1 MLLLLIV
8 HIIIFVIM
16 SLISALCGVTY
27 DEDKLIGMICPFI
40 GIATT
45 IYAIQTA
52 IEKKLDKYDLIDVDF
67 KDVNDNIIREDDRS
81 IYIEHKVCLSYKQ
94 FVDFY
99 SVNPARWNIV
109 KKSYPERRYLRFKN
123 GETWYWIYFKTAKE
137 YKAAVKYYYMRE
149 EVRNGP
155 RAVNYNPQEKEKL
168 DKDTAALLRC
178 VQADINKIKFQAE
191 SEINEATDGIKK
203 ISERLNS

>member
-16 SLISALCGVTY
+16 GFISVLCGVTY
-27 DEDKLIGMICPFI
+27 DEDEFISMVCPFI

-45 IYAIQTA
+45 IYAIPTA

-67 KDVNDNIIREDDRS
+67 EDSNDNIIRENARS
-81 IYIEHKVCLSYKQ
+81 IHIDHKVCLSYKQ

-99 SVNPARWNIV
+99 SVNPARWNV
-109 KKSYPERRYLRFKN
+109 TKQRYPERRYLRFKN

-137 YKAAVKYYYMRE
+137 YKAAVKYYYERE
-149 EVRNGP
+149 EARNGP
-155 RAVNYNPQEKEKL
+155 RTINYNPQEKKKL
-168 DKDTAALLRC
+168 DEDTVALLRC
-178 VQADINKIKFQAE
+178 VQSDINKIKFQAE
-191 SEINEATDGIKK
+191 SEINEATEGINK
-203 ISERLNS
+203 ISERLNG

>member
-8 HIIIFVIM
+8 HVIILVIMGFIFV
-16 SLISALCGVTY
+16 LCDMTY
-27 DEDKLIGMICPFI
+27 DEDEFIGMVCPFI

-45 IYAIQTA
+45 IYAILTA

-67 KDVNDNIIREDDRS
+67 EDVNDSIIREDDRS

-109 KKSYPERRYLRFKN
+109 KKAYPERRYLRFKN

-137 YKAAVKYYYMRE
+137 YRAAVKYYYERE
-149 EVRNGP
+149 EARNGP
-155 RAVNYNPQEKEKL
+155 HAINYNPQEKKKL
-168 DKDTAALLRC
+168 DEDTVALLRC
-178 VQADINKIKFQAE
+178 VQSDINKIKFQAE

>member
-1 MLLLLIV
+1 MLLLLVV
-8 HIIIFVIM
+8 HVIILVIM
-16 SLISALCGVTY
+16 GFISTLCGVTY
-27 DEDKLIGMICPFI
+27 DEDEFIGMICPFI

-67 KDVNDNIIREDDRS
+67 EDVNDNIIREDDRS

-137 YKAAVKYYYMRE
+137 YRAAVKYYYERE
-149 EVRNGP
+149 KLRNGP
-155 RAVNYNPQEKEKL
+155 RAVNYDPQEKKKL
-168 DKDTAALLRC
+168 DEDTVALLRC
-178 VQADINKIKFQAE
+178 VQSDINKIKFQAE

>member
-8 HIIIFVIM
+8 HVIIFVIM
-16 SLISALCGVTY
+16 GIISALCGVTY
-27 DEDKLIGMICPFI
+27 DEDEFMAMVCPFI

-45 IYAIQTA
+45 IYAIPTA

-67 KDVNDNIIREDDRS
+67 EDSNDNIIRENARS
-81 IYIEHKVCLSYKQ
+81 IHIDHKVCLSYKQ

-99 SVNPARWNIV
+99 SVNPARWDV
-109 KKSYPERRYLRFKN
+109 TKQRCPERRYLRFKN

-149 EVRNGP
+149 EVKNGSH
-155 RAVNYNPQEKEKL
+155 AVDYDSQEKEKL
-168 DKDTAALLRC
+168 DKDTIALLRC

-191 SEINEATDGIKK
+191 SEINEATGGIQK